1 MEVLYGTHKSENATA
16 FYLATQSFSLKLK
29 RKATAVEK
37 RTEHN
42 TIPSRASGTNL
53 TLCISL
59 NILISLFM
67 MSRLSS
73 SRSISSKPCKSKK
86 KKKNEL
92 SQKCLESKMIIKGHA
107 NFNQSFKTTLHIQ
120 YSRIS
125 TPVYAENLAVLW
137 LLSLSWKRYPHFLPG
152 LRYNHATN

>member
-1 MEVLYGTHKSENATA
+1 MELLYWHIKVKMQLH
-16 FYLATQSFSLKLK
+16 FIWQQSFSLKLK

-42 TIPSRASGTNL
+42 TIPRRASGTSL

-92 SQKCLESKMIIKGHA
+92 IKNVSKVKWSSKGMQISINLSEQLYIFNTLESVPQFMLRIRQCYGCLAFPKKG
-107 NFNQSFKTTLHIQ
+107 THIFYQ
-120 YSRIS
+120 
-125 TPVYAENLAVLW
+125 E
-137 LLSLSWKRYPHFLPG
+137 
-152 LRYNHATN
+152 